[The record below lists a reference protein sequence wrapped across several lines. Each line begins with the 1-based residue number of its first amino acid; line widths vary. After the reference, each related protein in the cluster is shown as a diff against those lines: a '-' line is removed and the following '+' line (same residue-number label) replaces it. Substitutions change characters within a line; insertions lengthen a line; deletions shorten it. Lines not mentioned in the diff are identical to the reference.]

1 MSTVHWLTW
10 KPLVLTTAVVVVVT
24 SKQILQMME
33 GLEPH
38 DLGLVERDF
47 QALRHPLCLP
57 VLESESEQGFEMTV
71 FIRPRVG
78 ASRFTTT
85 PTVSDPSRRGGK
97 IFRLSALLPPLDV
110 NNIALTA
117 LLSLDGGGRA
127 ATYWILCS
135 RVTVRCGYS

>member
-1 MSTVHWLTW
+1 MET
-10 KPLVLTTAVVVVVT
+10 PVLTTAVVVVVT

-71 FIRPRVG
+71 FILPKGGGIPLHDHPNSERPLTARGENLSVVG
-78 ASRFTTT
+78 ALAS
-85 PTVSDPSRRGGK
+85 P
-97 IFRLSALLPPLDV
+97 
-110 NNIALTA
+110 
-117 LLSLDGGGRA
+117 
-127 ATYWILCS
+127 
-135 RVTVRCGYS
+135 